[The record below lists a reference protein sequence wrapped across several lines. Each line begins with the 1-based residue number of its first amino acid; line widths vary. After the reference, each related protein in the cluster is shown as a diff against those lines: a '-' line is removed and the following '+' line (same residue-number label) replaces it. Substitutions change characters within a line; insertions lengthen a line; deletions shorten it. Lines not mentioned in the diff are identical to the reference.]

1 MKGDKGEKGT
11 VGLKGMRGPKGD
23 NGTVGDDGYQ
33 GPPGDEGNIT
43 CGFVIF
49 QFGSLTL
56 GAHAHS
62 TWFVCLSVCL
72 CVDAYS
78 GTTGHEAAYKGYQ
91 WLQNYVSLKNKTAIL
106 LKRLCSRV
114 INWYGRGPRCVA
126 QPIN

>member
-23 NGTVGDDGYQ
+23 NGTVGDEGYQ

-62 TWFVCLSVCL
+62 TWFVCLSVYVSTL
-72 CVDAYS
+72 ILALQA
-78 GTTGHEAAYKGYQ
+78 TRHKGYQ
-91 WLQNYVSLKNKTAIL
+91 WLQNYVSPKNKSAIL